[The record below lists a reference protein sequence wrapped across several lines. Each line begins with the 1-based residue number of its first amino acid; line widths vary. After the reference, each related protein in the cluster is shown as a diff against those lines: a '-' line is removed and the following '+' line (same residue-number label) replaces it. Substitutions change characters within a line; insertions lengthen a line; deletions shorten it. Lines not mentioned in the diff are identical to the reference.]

1 MMLNVISKVGTPK
14 SFDRFITFSKACTTH
29 NAYDELEKI
38 ACPTL
43 VIGGKQDKI
52 VTYEASEEIASKIP
66 DAKLKTYEE
75 YGHAA
80 YEERKDFN
88 RTVYDFCVG
97 K

>member
-1 MMLNVISKVGTPK
+1 MLNVISKVGAPK

-29 NAYDELEKI
+29 DTYEKLEKI

-43 VIGGKQDKI
+43 VIGGKQDEI

-66 DAKLKTYEE
+66 NAKLKTYEE

-80 YEERKDFN
+80 YEEGKDFN
-88 RTVYDFCVG
+88 KTVYDFCVG

>member
-1 MMLNVISKVGTPK
+1 
-14 SFDRFITFSKACTTH
+14 
-29 NAYDELEKI
+29 
-38 ACPTL
+38 L

-66 DAKLKTYEE
+66 NAKLKTYEE

-80 YEERKDFN
+80 YEEGKDFN
-88 RTVYDFCVG
+88 KTVYDFCVG